1 MCREAARYEVLTDVL
16 CAANSYNEKYYLNPD
31 FDRLPEAVKKELQ
44 AMCVLYTADVGGI
57 FTLGFD
63 EAGTLKMQVTYSE
76 GDPFFDEIG
85 SRLKIGQ
92 LQREKEELFS
102 ALEEYYRVFVTGLR
116 ERRSSIRRWSVPRRW
131 IRKTATRRNCSVL
144 LMRKNRSASSCSA
157 MNRT

>member
-63 EAGTLKMQVTYSE
+63 EEGTLKMQVTYSE

-102 ALEEYYRVFVTGLR
+102 ALEEYYRVFVTGLDFD
-116 ERRSSIRRWSVPRRW
+116 EMEGKSD
-131 IRKTATRRNCSVL
+131 AEF
-144 LMRKNRSASSCSA
+144 
-157 MNRT
+157 